1 MIFALFWPPPIRC
14 FITAPLLIKS
24 DLAEPPLPPTIW
36 RHIWT
41 APNRSM
47 KGTPAGPCAFIKFL
61 RAHDFLYLVW
71 NMKHSSRSLKLNIN
85 DKSKRNCSGLSSGI
99 SGAASIWPLIT
110 IISSLVA
117 WLALTWPSVS
127 KSITELSKLYMQ
139 FSNSWI
145 SKCLDL
151 INMPTFWL
159 RLASSSLATDT
170 FAAFSSVFFLSSF
183 FALGFT

>member
-1 MIFALFWPPPIRC
+1 MIC
-14 FITAPLLIKS
+14 Y
-24 DLAEPPLPPTIW
+24 
-36 RHIWT
+36 
-41 APNRSM
+41 M
-47 KGTPAGPCAFIKFL
+47 
-61 RAHDFLYLVW
+61 YLVW
-71 NMKHSSRSLKLNIN
+71 NMKHSGRSLKLNIN

-117 WLALTWPSVS
+117 WLALTWPRVS

-183 FALGFT
+183 FALGLTYRQNKKTFITRSKSLPIFKATQNMKKPVKL